1 MYYQRYNI
9 FNHLY
14 WLSNGKPGGHKNTN
28 YNDNNLIH
36 SYNEFLIKNKKTDTL
51 IAHCYI

>member
-1 MYYQRYNI
+1 MYCQRYNI

-14 WLSNGKPGGHKNTN
+14 WLSTQNTN

-36 SYNEFLIKNKKTDTL
+36 SYNEFLIKNKKTDT
-51 IAHCYI
+51 